1 MSYCQSVPELLLL
14 PELLLPEL
22 LLPFFLPELLLPRL
36 LLPRPLLPELLLSGF
51 LPPELLYTS
60 ASPGSWLL
68 KFFPER
74 LRSQGSPLVY
84 LRGLGIR
91 V

>member
-1 MSYCQSVPELLLL
+1 M
-14 PELLLPEL
+14 
-22 LLPFFLPELLLPRL
+22 LLPFLLPELLLPRL
-36 LLPRPLLPELLLSGF
+36 LLPRLLLPELLLPGL

-68 KFFPER
+68 KFPER

-84 LRGLGIR
+84 PLGG
-91 V
+91 VGD